1 MDIIG
6 KIKLIAETV
15 TAISTAIIVVKHLWE
30 RTPKNIK
37 NILEYIVVFFHGTK
51 DFTGKKIYFCNA
63 VKAIKEHKE
72 QQQNIIK
79 ALTAEYSFED
89 VLILDKQKLY
99 NKLNE
104 AKIIIKTAYRKS

>member
-72 QQQNIIK
+72 QQQSGKDNQ
-79 ALTAEYSFED
+79 ALCLGFARSC
-89 VLILDKQKLY
+89 LCSIHSMHAAL
-99 NKLNE
+99 
-104 AKIIIKTAYRKS
+104 

>member
-51 DFTGKKIYFCNA
+51 DFTGKKNYFCNA